1 MEKVGGI
8 QMKQMVLIVSYNGDN
23 NSKEINKINKDEIL
37 NGLPIES

>member
-37 NGLPIES
+37 NELPIES